1 MDQAAA
7 IPSVSLRPLEG
18 VEALDVAASSR
29 PCDGAALSALL
40 KICNGWQKPGAAVRG
55 QCILVSQT
63 KFEVD
68 ILYHADVIAAFKQMP
83 TKSYG
88 NRFYFFLLL
97 YFVFIYKTFISLC
110 CRCGHK
116 KVELFT

>member
-18 VEALDVAASSR
+18 VEALDVTASSR

-40 KICNGWQKPGAAVRG
+40 RLCNGWQKPGATVRG
-55 QCILVSQT
+55 QCILVSRT

-68 ILYHADVIAAFKQMP
+68 ILYHPEVIAVFKQMP
-83 TKSYG
+83 TKNYG
-88 NRFYFFLLL
+88 KNHNFLN
-97 YFVFIYKTFISLC
+97 C
-110 CRCGHK
+110 
-116 KVELFT
+116 